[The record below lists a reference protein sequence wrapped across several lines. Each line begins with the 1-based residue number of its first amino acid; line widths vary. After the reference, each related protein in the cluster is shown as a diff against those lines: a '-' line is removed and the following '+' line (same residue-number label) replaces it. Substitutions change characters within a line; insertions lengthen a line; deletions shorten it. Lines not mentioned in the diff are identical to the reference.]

1 MTDGR
6 CEGIFRIAPTAGEL
20 SHTSTIKQ
28 TTMELTLSQRQMD
41 EIVHKLRV
49 ALRDDMKKM
58 LKNELP
64 PEMVTTSEAAKMLG
78 ITPDRLRHIA
88 STNPNRYPH
97 TKRGDSKQA
106 PLMWVRDALLN

>member
-1 MTDGR
+1 
-6 CEGIFRIAPTAGEL
+6 
-20 SHTSTIKQ
+20 
-28 TTMELTLSQRQMD
+28 MELTLSQRQMD

-49 ALRDDMKKM
+49 ALREDMKMM
-58 LKNELP
+58 LKKELP

-88 STNPNRYPH
+88 SHDPNRYPH